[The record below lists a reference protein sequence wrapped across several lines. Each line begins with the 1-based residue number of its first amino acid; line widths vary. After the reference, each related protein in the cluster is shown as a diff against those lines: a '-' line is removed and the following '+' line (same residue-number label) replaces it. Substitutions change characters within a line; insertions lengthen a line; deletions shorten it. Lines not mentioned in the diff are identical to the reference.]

1 MSKSSFAAMAAAVAV
16 VFAVACEQN
25 PLTEPAE
32 VAVAPATLDGLT
44 PGPSYS
50 MGAIG
55 GRPVVADMNDR
66 FATEKTGANGDA
78 RVVLTQEGGIE
89 IRRVKAKGLL
99 PNHAYVLKV
108 TVDLLGTPTV
118 FSQTTTTN
126 KNGVFQVHNFHLGN
140 FAPGTYR
147 VDIFVTHDHA
157 SGPPGFP
164 NDVLGTEPLLACQPA
179 YSIVVT

>member
-16 VFAVACEQN
+16 VFTVACEQN

-32 VAVAPATLDGLT
+32 VAVALATPDGLL
-44 PGPSYS
+44 PSPS
-50 MGAIG
+50 SATG

-78 RVVLTQEGGIE
+78 RVVLIQKGGIE

-99 PNHAYVLKV
+99 PNHDYVLKV
-108 TVDLLGTPTV
+108 TTDLFGTPTV
-118 FSQTTTTN
+118 FTSQTITTN
-126 KNGVFQVHNFHLGN
+126 KNGVFQIHNFHLGN
-140 FAPGTYR
+140 LAPGTYR
-147 VDIFVTHDHA
+147 VDLFVTHDHA
-157 SGPPGFP
+157 SGPAGFP
-164 NDVLGTEPLLACQPA
+164 NDVLGTEPLLSCQPA